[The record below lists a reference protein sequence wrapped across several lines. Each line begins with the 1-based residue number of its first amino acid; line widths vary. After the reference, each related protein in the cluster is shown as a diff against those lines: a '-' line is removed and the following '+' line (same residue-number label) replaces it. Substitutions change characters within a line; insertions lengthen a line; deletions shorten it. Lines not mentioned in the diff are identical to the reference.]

1 MFKMLIKVNEEK
13 TVGLTLPSIM
23 NILSIYYNQNITLEL
38 IIIILTWVIS
48 VESNCH

>member
-1 MFKMLIKVNEEK
+1 MLIKVNEER

-38 IIIILTWVIS
+38 IIITLIWVVS
-48 VESNCH
+48 VANNFH